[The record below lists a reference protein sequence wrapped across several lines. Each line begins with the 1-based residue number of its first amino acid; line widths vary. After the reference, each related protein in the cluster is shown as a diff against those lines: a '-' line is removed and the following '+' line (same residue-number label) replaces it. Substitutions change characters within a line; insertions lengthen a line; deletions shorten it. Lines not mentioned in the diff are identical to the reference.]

1 MRTQHDVFAI
11 NRLQRLNR
19 PKILVQA
26 ARHGV
31 TTYEG
36 KYHLLHL
43 FGWQKPKSLSAL
55 LDTLFEKEAELNKM
69 RRLNDAAYQI
79 QYHIAILTALIA
91 EATQATARLHQ
102 MAA

>member
-1 MRTQHDVFAI
+1 MTLSAI

-31 TTYEG
+31 TTYER
-36 KYHLLHL
+36 KPHLLHL
-43 FGWQKPKSLSAL
+43 FGWQKPKSLAAL
-55 LDTLFEKEAELNKM
+55 LETLFEKEAELNKM

-79 QYHIAILTALIA
+79 QDQIAILTSLIA
-91 EATQATARLHQ
+91 EATQATARLRQ

>member
-1 MRTQHDVFAI
+1 MTLSAI

-19 PKILVQA
+19 TKILVQA

-31 TTYEG
+31 TTYER
-36 KYHLLHL
+36 KPHLLHL

-55 LDTLFEKEAELNKM
+55 LDSLFEKEAEFNKM
-69 RRLNDAAYQI
+69 RRLNAAACQI
-79 QYHIAILTALIA
+79 QDHIAILTVLIA

>member
-1 MRTQHDVFAI
+1 MTLSAI

-31 TTYEG
+31 TTYER
-36 KYHLLHL
+36 KPHLLHL

-69 RRLNDAAYQI
+69 RRINDAAYQI
-79 QYHIAILTALIA
+79 QDYIAILTALIA

>member
-1 MRTQHDVFAI
+1 MTLSAI

-26 ARHGV
+26 ARHAV
-31 TTYEG
+31 TTCER
-36 KYHLLHL
+36 KPQLLHL

-55 LDTLFEKEAELNKM
+55 LDRLFEKEAELNKM
-69 RRLNDAAYQI
+69 QRLNDAAYPI
-79 QYHIAILTALIA
+79 QDHIAIVTALIA
-91 EATQATARLHQ
+91 EAIEATAQLHQ

>member
-1 MRTQHDVFAI
+1 MTLSATNH
-11 NRLQRLNR
+11 

-31 TTYEG
+31 TTHEL
-36 KYHLLHL
+36 KSHLLHP

-79 QYHIAILTALIA
+79 QDHIAILTALIA
-91 EATQATARLHQ
+91 EATQATARLRQ

>member
-1 MRTQHDVFAI
+1 MTLSAI

-26 ARHGV
+26 AHHGV
-31 TTYEG
+31 TTYER
-36 KYHLLHL
+36 KPHLLHL

-79 QYHIAILTALIA
+79 QDQIAILTSLIA
-91 EATQATARLHQ
+91 EATQATARLRQ

>member
-1 MRTQHDVFAI
+1 MSHTAI

-19 PKILVQA
+19 PKILLQA

-31 TTYEG
+31 TTYER
-36 KYHLLHL
+36 KSHLLHL
-43 FGWQKPKSLSAL
+43 FGGQKPKSLSAL
-55 LDTLFEKEAELNKM
+55 LDSLFEKGAEFNKM
-69 RRLNDAAYQI
+69 RRLNAAAYQI
-79 QYHIAILTALIA
+79 QDHIAILTALIA

>member
-1 MRTQHDVFAI
+1 MTLSAI

-31 TTYEG
+31 TTY
-36 KYHLLHL
+36 KRKTHLLLL
-43 FGWQKPKSLSAL
+43 FGWQKPKSLLAL
-55 LDTLFEKEAELNKM
+55 LDTLFEKESELYKM
-69 RRLNDAAYQI
+69 RRRNDAAYQI
-79 QYHIAILTALIA
+79 QDHIAILTALIA

>member
-1 MRTQHDVFAI
+1 MTLSAI

-26 ARHGV
+26 ARHGG
-31 TTYEG
+31 TTYER
-36 KYHLLHL
+36 KPHLLHR
-43 FGWQKPKSLSAL
+43 FDWQKPKSLSAL

-69 RRLNDAAYQI
+69 RRQNDAAYQI
-79 QYHIAILTALIA
+79 QDHIAILTALIA

>member
-1 MRTQHDVFAI
+1 MTHSAI

-19 PKILVQA
+19 LKILVQP

-31 TTYEG
+31 TTYER
-36 KYHLLHL
+36 KPHLLQL
-43 FGWQKPKSLSAL
+43 FGWQKPKSLSVL

-79 QYHIAILTALIA
+79 HDHIAILTALIA
-91 EATQATARLHQ
+91 EATQATARLRQ

>member
-1 MRTQHDVFAI
+1 MTLSAI

-31 TTYEG
+31 TTYER
-36 KYHLLHL
+36 KPHLLHL

-55 LDTLFEKEAELNKM
+55 LDTLFEKDAELNKM
-69 RRLNDAAYQI
+69 RRLNDAANQI
-79 QYHIAILTALIA
+79 QDHIAILTALIA
-91 EATQATARLHQ
+91 EATQATTRLHQ
-102 MAA
+102 MVA

>member
-1 MRTQHDVFAI
+1 
-11 NRLQRLNR
+11 
-19 PKILVQA
+19 
-26 ARHGV
+26 
-31 TTYEG
+31 
-36 KYHLLHL
+36 LLHP

-79 QYHIAILTALIA
+79 QDQIAILTSLIA
-91 EATQATARLHQ
+91 EATQATARLRQ

>member
-1 MRTQHDVFAI
+1 MTLSATNH
-11 NRLQRLNR
+11 

-31 TTYEG
+31 TTHEL
-36 KYHLLHL
+36 KSHLLHP

-69 RRLNDAAYQI
+69 RRLKNAAYQI
-79 QYHIAILTALIA
+79 QDQIAILTSLIA
-91 EATQATARLHQ
+91 EATQATARLRQ

>member
-1 MRTQHDVFAI
+1 MTLSATKH
-11 NRLQRLNR
+11 

-31 TTYEG
+31 TTHEL
-36 KYHLLHL
+36 KSHLLHP

-79 QYHIAILTALIA
+79 QDQIAILTSLIA
-91 EATQATARLHQ
+91 EATQATARLRQ

>member
-1 MRTQHDVFAI
+1 MTLSATNH
-11 NRLQRLNR
+11 

-31 TTYEG
+31 TTHEL
-36 KYHLLHL
+36 KSHLLHP

-79 QYHIAILTALIA
+79 QDHIAILTALIT

>member
-1 MRTQHDVFAI
+1 MTLSAI

-26 ARHGV
+26 ARHTV
-31 TTYEG
+31 TTYER
-36 KYHLLHL
+36 KPHLLHL
-43 FGWQKPKSLSAL
+43 FSWQKPKSLSAL

-79 QYHIAILTALIA
+79 QDHIAILPALIA
-91 EATQATARLHQ
+91 EATQAAAQLHQ

>member
-1 MRTQHDVFAI
+1 MTLSAI

-31 TTYEG
+31 TTHER
-36 KYHLLHL
+36 KHHLLHL
-43 FGWQKPKSLSAL
+43 FGWQKPKGLSAL
-55 LDTLFEKEAELNKM
+55 LTTLFEKEAELNKM

-79 QYHIAILTALIA
+79 QDHIAILPALIA

>member
-1 MRTQHDVFAI
+1 MTLTAI

-31 TTYEG
+31 TTYER
-36 KYHLLHL
+36 KSHLLHL

-55 LDTLFEKEAELNKM
+55 LDSLFEKEAEFNKM
-69 RRLNDAAYQI
+69 RLNDAAYQI
-79 QYHIAILTALIA
+79 QDHIAILTALIA

-102 MAA
+102 LAA

>member
-1 MRTQHDVFAI
+1 MTLSAI

-26 ARHGV
+26 ARRGV
-31 TTYEG
+31 TTYER
-36 KYHLLHL
+36 KPYLLHL
-43 FGWQKPKSLSAL
+43 FGWQKPKSLAAP

-69 RRLNDAAYQI
+69 RRLNDTAYQI
-79 QYHIAILTALIA
+79 QDHIAILTALIA

>member
-1 MRTQHDVFAI
+1 MTLSAI

-31 TTYEG
+31 TTYER
-36 KYHLLHL
+36 KPHLLHL

-55 LDTLFEKEAELNKM
+55 LDTLFEKEAELKKM
-69 RRLNDAAYQI
+69 RRLNDDEYQI
-79 QYHIAILTALIA
+79 QDHIDIITSLIA

>member
-1 MRTQHDVFAI
+1 MTLSATNH
-11 NRLQRLNR
+11 

-31 TTYEG
+31 TTHEL
-36 KYHLLHL
+36 KSHLLHP

-79 QYHIAILTALIA
+79 QDHIALFTAPIPA
-91 EATQATARLHQ
+91 ATQARVQLHQ

>member
-1 MRTQHDVFAI
+1 MTLSATNH
-11 NRLQRLNR
+11 

-31 TTYEG
+31 TTHEL
-36 KYHLLHL
+36 KSHLLHP
-43 FGWQKPKSLSAL
+43 FGWQKPKSLLAL

-79 QYHIAILTALIA
+79 QDQIAILTSLIA
-91 EATQATARLHQ
+91 EATQATARLRQ

>member
-1 MRTQHDVFAI
+1 MTLSATNH
-11 NRLQRLNR
+11 

-26 ARHGV
+26 ARRGV
-31 TTYEG
+31 TTHER
-36 KYHLLHL
+36 KSHLLHP

-79 QYHIAILTALIA
+79 QDQIAILTSLIA
-91 EATQATARLHQ
+91 EATQATARLRQ

>member
-1 MRTQHDVFAI
+1 MTLSAI

-19 PKILVQA
+19 TKILVQA

-31 TTYEG
+31 TTYER
-36 KYHLLHL
+36 KLHLLHL
-43 FGWQKPKSLSAL
+43 FGWQKPKSLTAL
-55 LDTLFEKEAELNKM
+55 LDILFEKEAELNKM
-69 RRLNDAAYQI
+69 RRRNDAAYQI
-79 QYHIAILTALIA
+79 QDHIAILTALIA